1 MGSPSG
7 TRKCVSCGREI
18 AMDANVCQYCG
29 HDYRVQA
36 GPAVPK
42 EKSMLSLVGGILIL
56 VSGIVGLAMGGVF
69 IIAADAVSEGTGE
82 LADWGLGDVGDMG
95 DWLTDLLL
103 VCGGIMIVIALI
115 VVLGGVFGIM
125 RKHWGLVIVGG
136 VLGLLFTWPLYFI
149 GSICALVGLILVAVS
164 KNDFD

>member
-1 MGSPSG
+1 MGSEGGS
-7 TRKCVSCGREI
+7 RKCVSCGREI
-18 AMDANVCQYCG
+18 PMDANVCQYCG

-36 GPAVPK
+36 GPAMPK
-42 EKSMLSLVGGILIL
+42 EKSALSLIGGVLILI
-56 VSGIVGLAMGGVF
+56 SGIVGLALGGVF

-82 LADWGLGDVGDMG
+82 LADWGVGDVSGMG

-103 VCGGIMIVIALI
+103 VCGAIVIILALI
-115 VVLGGVFGIM
+115 VVLAGVFGIM

-136 VLGLLFTWPLYFI
+136 VLGLFFFPLYFI

-164 KNDFD
+164 KKDFD